1 MATADG
7 SYTPGLVACGHMTTV
22 AATKKLDLQRHLGGL
37 FIYFIAG
44 LLHTLQQENKKE
56 DYFALTK

>member
-1 MATADG
+1 
-7 SYTPGLVACGHMTTV
+7 MTTV